1 MANQFIRKR
10 SPREHFE
17 PAFHSGTHVMV
28 TDDDGNSVSVI
39 KPFSDNGLSAS
50 DFSIKSQ
57 LASGKMLEPVS
68 LNGLTFQQIDQ
79 VNNVQIPSSNE

>member
-1 MANQFIRKR
+1 MANQFFRNR
-10 SPREHFE
+10 SPREHFQ
-17 PAFHSGTHVMV
+17 PAFNSGIHVMV

-39 KPFSDNGLSAS
+39 KPFSDNGLTAS

-57 LASGKMLEPVS
+57 LASGKLLEPVS
-68 LNGLTFQQIDQ
+68 LNGLNFKQIDQ

>member
-1 MANQFIRKR
+1 MANQFFRHR
-10 SPREHFE
+10 SPREYFE
-17 PAFHSGTHVMV
+17 PAFHSGTHVIV

-39 KPFSDNGLSAS
+39 KPFTDNGLFAS

-57 LASGKMLEPVS
+57 LASGKLLEPVS
-68 LNGLTFQQIDQ
+68 LNGLTFKQIDQ

>member
-1 MANQFIRKR
+1 MANQFFRNR

-17 PAFHSGTHVMV
+17 PAFRSGCHVMI

-39 KPFSDNGLSAS
+39 KPFSDNGLCAS

-57 LASGKMLEPVS
+57 LASGKFLEPVS
-68 LNGLTFQQIDQ
+68 LNGLTFKQIDQ

>member
-1 MANQFIRKR
+1 MANQFIRNR

-17 PAFHSGTHVMV
+17 PAFCSGTHVMV

-39 KPFSDNGLSAS
+39 KPFSDNGLCAS

-57 LASGKMLEPVS
+57 LASGKLLEPVS
-68 LNGLTFQQIDQ
+68 LDGLTFKQIDQ

>member
-1 MANQFIRKR
+1 MANQFIRNR

-17 PAFHSGTHVMV
+17 PAFHSGTHVFV

-39 KPFSDNGLSAS
+39 KPFTDNGLTAS

-57 LASGKMLEPVS
+57 LSSGKFLEPVS
-68 LNGLTFQQIDQ
+68 LNGLSFKQIDQ
-79 VNNVQIPSSNE
+79 VNNIQIPSSNE